1 MMALLSLT
9 TNLGRALVPLNHI
22 GSSFDCFIFTFGK
35 HKKFLVLFL
44 FTVWELIWVVSR
56 PEGAI
61 PCITMQIRPGMSL
74 GCNMKFHGVLFLI
87 KLFFYSLFIYLFLPH
102 VLLFTVALHKCSY

>member
-9 TNLGRALVPLNHI
+9 TNLGRTLVPLNHI
-22 GSSFDCFIFTFGK
+22 CSSFDYFIFTFGK
-35 HKKFLVLFL
+35 HKNFLVLFL

-61 PCITMQIRPGMSL
+61 PFITMQIGPGNEPWLQHEISW
-74 GCNMKFHGVLFLI
+74 CSFSHQTV
-87 KLFFYSLFIYLFLPH
+87 FYSFFLSLFLPH